1 LNKSGIRYVIL
12 LMSISLAGLIV
23 IQFYWIS
30 NDLKLQQRQFDENVN
45 SALRSSVKILEK
57 RIAANMLVTQLFD
70 STRQKQEALLKNDE
84 AFRIVQNEKRT
95 NIIQDSLITRSSQY
109 QKKILIKEFKN
120 QGHRKEIKVEESERE
135 ISFRNKD
142 FKFPVEVS
150 TKKYAEVPHK
160 NHLLKNFFDSIQ
172 NALNK
177 AEIIRGLVMD
187 FSLGNKKSL
196 DLINPPALDS
206 VVRKE
211 LKKNGI
217 NTSFGFGILHPKND
231 SVLFSSSKEI
241 TAELKNSLYKT
252 PLFSND
258 FFKNTDTLSL
268 YFPSKNNFLFGQM
281 AFVLILSVGLILLIL
296 LSFAYILSSIFKQK
310 KISEMKTDFI
320 NNMTHEFKT
329 PVSTI
334 LLASEALKDPDAL
347 LDKARLTRLAGI
359 IYEENNRMGKQVERV
374 LQIAALERE
383 DFKLQPFE
391 SNLHAL
397 IQKVTDSIYLQV
409 ESKKGTIVCM
419 LEAKRFHLAV
429 DELHF
434 SNVLYNLLDN
444 AIKYSNGPPAVTV
457 RTADVPNGF
466 LLAVDDKGIGI
477 RPDQEKYI
485 FEKFYRV
492 PTGNLHNVKGFGLGL
507 SYVKKIV
514 TMLNGSIKVKSE
526 PGAGSSFEIIL
537 PHASKG

>member
-1 LNKSGIRYVIL
+1 MNKSGIRYVII
-12 LMSISLAGLIV
+12 LMSISLAGLV
-23 IQFYWIS
+23 FIQFYWIS

-70 STRQKQEALLKNDE
+70 STRHKQEALLQNDE

-95 NIIQDSLITRSSQY
+95 NIIQDSLMTRSSQY

-206 VVRKE
+206 IVRKE

-217 NTSFGFGILHPKND
+217 NTNFSYGILHPKND
-231 SVLFSSSKEI
+231 SVIFCSSKE
-241 TAELKNSLYKT
+241 TASELKNSAYKT

-258 FFKNTDTLSL
+258 FFKNTDILSL
-268 YFPSKNNFLFGQM
+268 YFPSKNNFLFRQM
-281 AFVLILSVGLILLIL
+281 AFVLMLSAGLILLIL
-296 LSFAYILSSIFKQK
+296 ISFAYILSTIFKQK

-347 LDKARLTRLAGI
+347 LDRERLHRLAGI

-383 DFKLQPFE
+383 DFKLQSFE
-391 SNLHAL
+391 SDLHAL
-397 IQKVTDSIYLQV
+397 IQKVVDSIHLQV
-409 ESKKGTIVCM
+409 ESKKGAIVCK
-419 LEAKRFHLAV
+419 LEAARFHLAV

-457 RTADVPNGF
+457 RTADTATGF
-466 LLAVDDKGIGI
+466 LMAVDDKGIGM
-477 RPDQEKYI
+477 RPDHEKYI

-514 TMLNGSIKVKSE
+514 TMLNGTIKVKSE
-526 PGAGSSFEIIL
+526 FGIGSSFEIVL
-537 PHASKG
+537 PRASKG